1 MYNERLE
8 DFTGR
13 EMAVGELILSF
24 RSIIFSLSSA
34 TLVSVVIFSIWK
46 WRKENSEREKR
57 KQWWKEGVI
66 YHIYPRSFQDSNG
79 DGNGDLRGILKR
91 LDYFEFLGIKILYLC
106 PIFKS
111 AMVDNGYDISDFKD
125 IDPMFG
131 NMSEFDELLR
141 EVHAKEMKLLLDF
154 VPNHTSDQHPWFQES
169 RSSKDNPKRD
179 WYVWHDPAPEGGPPN
194 NWASVFGGSAWS
206 YDAQTKQYYLHQFC
220 PEQPDLNLRN
230 IQVRQALV
238 DILRF
243 WLDRGVDG
251 FRVDAVAHLVEDDKF
266 RDEPT
271 RPGYDPLCPN
281 YDHLDHVYTK
291 NLGDNHKIV
300 QEWRAAL
307 DDYKDSYRI
316 LIGEIYSEHP
326 QEIMRYYGG
335 FLRAEFDFPFNFV
348 LFGLNKSL
356 SAEEIHGKI
365 SDYLGSL
372 PKGAWPN
379 WVLGNHDVPRVCSK
393 VDQEY
398 CSALNVLLLTLPG
411 TAVTYYGEELGMTDA
426 DTPLKSTK
434 DLRDPQRSPMQWSDG
449 QNAGFSIAAKAW
461 LPVAKNFATVNVE
474 AQKAD
479 ATSPLHLYQELLK
492 LRCMKTFRGLNIKF
506 VHVDTSVLAYTR
518 SDNESN
524 FLVIINFGHDM
535 WKGQLKG
542 ITGSGVV
549 KIDSEMKKTGITVQF
564 HDVKLNK
571 AQALVIQTL
580 N

>member
-1 MYNERLE
+1 
-8 DFTGR
+8 
-13 EMAVGELILSF
+13 MAVGELIRNF

-34 TLVSVVIFSIWK
+34 TLVSVVIFAIWK
-46 WRKENSEREKR
+46 WRKGNGEREKR
-57 KQWWKEGVI
+57 KKWWKEGVI

-79 DGNGDLRGILKR
+79 DGSGDLRGILKR

-111 AMVDNGYDISDFKD
+111 PMVDNGYDISDFKD

-131 NMSEFDELLR
+131 NMRDFDDLLR
-141 EVHAKEMKLLLDF
+141 EVHGKEMKLVLDF

-179 WYVWHDPAPEGGPPN
+179 WYVWRDPAPEGGPPN

-206 YDAQTKQYYLHQFC
+206 YDGQTKQYYLHQFC

-230 IQVRQALV
+230 VEVRHALV
-238 DILRF
+238 DVLRF

-251 FRVDAVAHLVEDDKF
+251 FRVDAVAHLVEDEKF

-271 RPGYDPLCPN
+271 RPDYDPLHPN
-281 YDHLDHVYTK
+281 YDHLDHIYTK

-300 QEWRAAL
+300 QEWRATL
-307 DDYKDSYRI
+307 DEYEDSYRI
-316 LIGEIYSEHP
+316 LIGEILSENP
-326 QEIMRYYGG
+326 QDIIRYYGG
-335 FLRAEFDFPFNFV
+335 LFRTEFDFPFNFV
-348 LFGLNKSL
+348 LLGLNKFI
-356 SAEEIHGKI
+356 SAEEIYGKI

-379 WVLGNHDVPRVCSK
+379 WVLGNHDVTRICSK

-426 DTPLKSTK
+426 DTPLKSSK
-434 DLRDPQRSPMQWSDG
+434 DFRDPQRSPMQWSDG
-449 QNAGFSIAAKAW
+449 QNAGFSVAAKTW
-461 LPVAKNFATVNVE
+461 LPVARNFLTVNVE

-479 ATSPLHLYQELLK
+479 ATSPLHLYQELLR
-492 LRCMKTFRGLNIKF
+492 LRSLKTFRGLNFKF

-518 SDNESN
+518 SNNESN
-524 FLVIINFGHDM
+524 FLVVINFGHDT
-535 WKGQLKG
+535 WKGQLNG
-542 ITGSGVV
+542 ITGSGTV
-549 KIDSEMKKTGITVQF
+549 KIDSEMKKTGIPVQF
-564 HDVKLNK
+564 HEVKLNK
-571 AQALVIQTL
+571 AQALVIEIL